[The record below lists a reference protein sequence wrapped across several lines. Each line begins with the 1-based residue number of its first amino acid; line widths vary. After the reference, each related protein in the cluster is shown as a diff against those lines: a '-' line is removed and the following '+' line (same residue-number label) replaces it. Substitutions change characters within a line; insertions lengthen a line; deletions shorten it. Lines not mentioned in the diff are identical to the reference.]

1 MVRRVAVVGAG
12 SSGLACVKVCIDEG
26 LEPVCFEGSDDIG
39 GLWKFKE
46 STEPDQASIY
56 RSLVTNTS
64 KEIMCFSDFPMPA
77 EYPNY
82 LHNSELLQY
91 FRLYAD
97 HFHLHR
103 HIRFQTRVKRVVQ
116 RPDFSASGQWDVVT
130 MDKDGR
136 EERHVF
142 DAVLVCSG
150 QYVLPSL
157 PLSDFPGH
165 DTFTGT
171 CIHSRD
177 YKDGTAFRGKRVMVV
192 GIGNSGG
199 DIASEISR
207 HAAKTFLSTRKGA
220 WVIGRMFGRGIPVDL
235 IILNRFK
242 RLLLGLLPR
251 TVANWAAERS
261 LNSHCDHRFYGLQ
274 PTHRFFDR
282 KPLVNEDLLGQIL
295 QGRVVVKP
303 DLKAFTSTG
312 VMFEDGTVEENIDA
326 VVFCTGF
333 KDSFPFLPPS
343 LFDGPKQELQ
353 LYKRLFPVSLSPPT
367 LAVMGLF
374 QAAGP
379 IMTVVEMQARW
390 AVKVF
395 TGQRSLPS
403 LKQMLQVTES
413 DTIHNRK
420 SSPRESDAARQIDY
434 MSYLDFMAGEVG
446 ALPNLWWLLLTDPLL
461 WTKVFFGPCTPYQ
474 YRLSGP
480 GQWAGARQA
489 ILTQWER
496 VAQPFRTRAVPQ
508 PEAGPS
514 LLPSYKLLLI
524 GGSVLA
530 AGLLL
535 KSETVPGVLQGA
547 AQALDKC
554 KFFLSDAFFSLT
566 R

>member
-1 MVRRVAVVGAG
+1 MVRRVAVIGAG

-39 GLWKFKE
+39 GLWKYKE
-46 STEPDQASIY
+46 DTEPDQASIY

-82 LHNSELLQY
+82 LHNSELLRY

-103 HIRFQTRVKRVVQ
+103 HIRFQTRVKRVSP
-116 RPDFSASGQWDVVT
+116 RLDFSASGQWDVVT
-130 MDKDGR
+130 TDKDGV

-150 QYVLPSL
+150 QYVHPSL
-157 PLSDFPGH
+157 PLSDFSGH
-165 DTFTGT
+165 EHFSGR

-177 YKDGTAFRGKRVMVV
+177 YKDGAAFRGKRVMVV

-207 HAAKTFLSTRKGA
+207 HTTKTFLSTRKGA
-220 WVIGRMFGRGIPVDL
+220 WVIGRMFSRGIPVDL

-251 TVANWAAERS
+251 WVANWAAERS

-274 PTHRFFDR
+274 PAYRFFER
-282 KPLVNEDLLGQIL
+282 RPLVNEDLLGQIL

-303 DLKAFTSTG
+303 NVKAFTSTG
-312 VMFEDGTVEENIDA
+312 VVFEDGTVEESIDA

-333 KDSFPFLPPS
+333 KDHFPFLPPS

-395 TGQRSLPS
+395 TGQRSLPP
-403 LKQMLQVTES
+403 LKQRLQVIES
-413 DTIHNRK
+413 DTSRNRK
-420 SSPRESDAARQIDY
+420 SSPMQNNAARQIDY

-446 ALPNLWWLLLTDPLL
+446 ARPNLWWLLLTDPVL

-496 VAQPFRTRAVPQ
+496 VAQPFRTRVVPK
-508 PEAGPS
+508 PEARPS
-514 LLPSYKLLLI
+514 LLSSSKLLLLI
-524 GGSVLA
+524 GGSLLVGGLFLKREAVPVGLRSA
-530 AGLLL
+530 A
-535 KSETVPGVLQGA
+535 
-547 AQALDKC
+547 
-554 KFFLSDAFFSLT
+554 
-566 R
+566 